1 MKPASLSIFFLLKLM
16 AYLENLIREICAP
29 QKGFSIYCKPTF
41 SGNNLISLFIGDKL
55 VAKTTFCDQA
65 LKKNSTT
72 SA

>member
-1 MKPASLSIFFLLKLM
+1 M

-41 SGNNLISLFIGDKL
+41 SGNNFISLFIGDKL

-65 LKKNSTT
+65 LKKKFNNFCLKEFEDPHR
-72 SA
+72 